1 VNSGDVHP
9 FFFANFPGA
18 KLGRRRVSRR
28 CAGNRG
34 WRDLEG
40 PSYGPPGGF
49 DEVSGVIRHGCE
61 IMEIS
66 GVVDEYNWGIFHM
79 T

>member
-1 VNSGDVHP
+1 MNSGDVHP

-49 DEVSGVIRHGCE
+49 DEVSGVIRHGWE

-66 GVVDEYNWGIFHM
+66 GSRR
-79 T
+79 